1 MKVITIEPEQFD
13 SYAKKHKYRNYYQTS
28 TYGNLMKQFNYEV
41 IYIGINND
49 EDRLIGASLL
59 LVENSVIKTKIAY
72 APRGILFDFTD
83 SEKLEQL
90 TEALKRDLSKLGI
103 ALLTMDPAIPIT
115 IRDNKGNIVNI
126 NNEAK
131 IVMENLKNTGFTYK
145 GQNLYF
151 ENKKPR
157 WEALTVLQKDIREI
171 YKSFDKRT
179 RNKINKAL
187 RSGIEI
193 YRDDKKDLTVLY
205 DFIKRKEKKPFKYY
219 QELVKAYGNNADIFY
234 AKLNTEQFVINCKKL
249 YEDEV
254 EKNENIAA
262 KFQQLAKQSGDRREI
277 FDKKVQSD
285 KLLNIYK
292 SNLIFATNVLKENPD
307 GLIIAGGLNIVYDN
321 AAYLVIEGFDPKYR
335 SLNANYLLKWR
346 MVSDYTNEKLK
357 YFNLNGISGNFDKK
371 NKYAGLNEM
380 KLGYN
385 SVVTEYIGEYDIVIN
400 NFKYN
405 LYKNFSKK

>member
-59 LVENSVIKTKIAY
+59 LVENSVMKTKIAY

-157 WEALTVLQKDIREI
+157 WEALTVLQ
-171 YKSFDKRT
+171 
-179 RNKINKAL
+179 N
-187 RSGIEI
+187 
-193 YRDDKKDLTVLY
+193 
-205 DFIKRKEKKPFKYY
+205 
-219 QELVKAYGNNADIFY
+219 
-234 AKLNTEQFVINCKKL
+234 
-249 YEDEV
+249 
-254 EKNENIAA
+254 
-262 KFQQLAKQSGDRREI
+262 
-277 FDKKVQSD
+277 
-285 KLLNIYK
+285 
-292 SNLIFATNVLKENPD
+292 
-307 GLIIAGGLNIVYDN
+307 
-321 AAYLVIEGFDPKYR
+321 
-335 SLNANYLLKWR
+335 
-346 MVSDYTNEKLK
+346 
-357 YFNLNGISGNFDKK
+357 
-371 NKYAGLNEM
+371 
-380 KLGYN
+380 
-385 SVVTEYIGEYDIVIN
+385 
-400 NFKYN
+400 
-405 LYKNFSKK
+405 